1 MELPT
6 GVVWE
11 YDAEADDLAEKYDVP
26 DGDEIA
32 WRSALDRLR
41 DERALRS
48 LRFGQRLQQ
57 KVHGWTFGAW
67 RSHNSIALWAEG
79 RLAALVDANEAS
91 RRLAAPAELRRAA
104 AAAARVW
111 RGFGI
116 EVADAPVAVRRLDLT
131 AELMFADS
139 RAGLAL
145 LRALEGVELPG
156 CIADA
161 WQRDGR
167 VETIYYR
174 SRAAKRG
181 GGKVKFRVYDKGAE
195 LAARDRPDAPSP
207 GRLIRFERQLRF
219 EAQDQLAPEIWAQA
233 ALAPHFIGPFKGVH
247 PHAAVLT
254 AGEAVDAVI
263 ARVESGE
270 LSAKVGERLLGTL
283 LLWQRLGGAWGGW
296 SDKTAQRRRRELA
309 EYGLSLTTDIE
320 TAKLSVPVG
329 RIVADLEAAWATPPA
344 GTAQL

>member
-6 GVVWE
+6 GLVWE
-11 YDAEADDLAEKYDVP
+11 YDAATDQVAEKYEVP
-26 DGDEIA
+26 DTDEIA
-32 WRSALDRLR
+32 WRATLDRLQ
-41 DERALRS
+41 DERAVRP
-48 LRFGQRLQQ
+48 LRFGQRLQE
-57 KVHGWTFGAW
+57 KAHGWTFGAW

-79 RLAALVDANEAS
+79 RLGALLDGSEAS
-91 RRLAAPAELRRAA
+91 RRLAAPEELRLAA
-104 AAAARVW
+104 AAAASVW
-111 RGFGI
+111 RRHGI
-116 EVADAPVAVRRLDLT
+116 ELTDVPVGVRRLDLT

-145 LRALEGVELPG
+145 LRALETVELPG

-174 SRAAKRG
+174 SRMAKRG

-195 LAARDRPDAPSP
+195 LAARDRPDAPPP

-219 EAQDQLAPEIWAQA
+219 EAQDQLAPEIWAQT
-233 ALAPHFIGPFKGVH
+233 ALAPHFVGPFKGVR

-254 AGEAVDAVI
+254 TGEAVDAVI
-263 ARVESGE
+263 SRVESGD

-296 SDKTAQRRRRELA
+296 SDKTAQRRRRELTQ
-309 EYGLSLTTDIE
+309 YGLSLTTDLDM
-320 TAKLSVPVG
+320 AQSVVPIG
-329 RIVADLEAAWATPPA
+329 QIVAELEAAWAAPA
-344 GTAQL
+344 AAANA